1 MNDDKIT
8 NDDNTM
14 NDDKT
19 LNDDKTTNDDKTMN
33 DDVLMMALFF
43 AYLSHQEKRHDNP
56 SGYHLHVSPN
66 TP

>member
-1 MNDDKIT
+1 
-8 NDDNTM
+8 M

-33 DDVLMMALFF
+33 DDVDDADDGSCF
-43 AYLSHQEKRHDNP
+43 AYLSHQEKRHDTP
-56 SGYHLHVSPN
+56 SGYHLDVSPM